1 MTLQGFIIQILTSE
15 KIITM
20 FQVEVDFSRTS
31 APAPEKNA
39 INQENYVEYTNILFL
54 NAYKRI

>member
-39 INQENYVEYTNILFL
+39 INQDIH
-54 NAYKRI
+54 